1 MKVFKPLKI
10 LLVLLLSAG
19 LLLLSV
25 ACSSET
31 LAVPAGFTIDE
42 DYTLS
47 WFGLSDARSYAVEI
61 TPSSGGEAEI
71 RTTRRTSLELAG
83 LPEGDYELRVR
94 AVGGRNND
102 IFSEWSA
109 PLSFHREHESG
120 ILYEY
125 SNNNTEYTVAGAGT
139 ATGDLVI
146 DDFYRGKPVT
156 SIKLGAF
163 RGNAEVESIVVGARV
178 TSIENRAFYNCIS
191 LRSVTLPDSVTSIGY
206 SAFQSCRNLTEVT
219 IPAHITKLETLTFG
233 YCTGLSVVHFN
244 DSLEVIGD
252 QAFYGCTA
260 LEEVT
265 LPDSVQT
272 VGPSAFGADTALNK
286 VVFGTGIRT
295 LEESAFRSSALRV
308 AEFPELENELTLG
321 DYCFAETAFETAEI
335 PQGTVKIGIGA
346 FYKTETLA
354 SVTIPETV
362 TQVSASAFAETAL
375 YNSQSEGG
383 DGLIYADEWLIGVT
397 DDTWEN
403 IVPLGDAE
411 NPTSP
416 PVLFREHTFGIA
428 DRAFLRRTTEGLYV
442 GAPNLYS
449 IDFPSGIHYIGE
461 YAFAFCTQLVR
472 VHALREDSLIS
483 TGSYSFAGCT
493 SLSNVRFASG
503 LQTIADHTFINC
515 SLLDN
520 NSNHPEYLTP
530 DTVTRIGQNAFFGT
544 KLYRQSSMRVV
555 YAGNWLVGYDYH
567 LRQEGVHMTPIDELP
582 SNIVGVADYALGAC
596 DKVDSIN
603 LSNVRYIGQSAFTG
617 CTELSSVVLDQNLTQ
632 IAPFAFYGCNNLRGV
647 RFYENLRSIGRY
659 AFYNT
664 GLTEVDL
671 SDTRV
676 SSIGDFAFY
685 NCVDLKTLTLP
696 ARSLKEIGKYSFFH
710 CNSLTEVDLPD
721 TLETLGERA
730 FAECISLSR
739 LSIGEGLSEIGDHAF
754 RGCTALESISLPDS
768 VKTVGEYAFMGCAFA
783 RRIDLGSVE
792 EIGDNAFAGI
802 EQVRDVVI
810 PASVQRI
817 GSSAF
822 RGCTQLRSVTMLAL
836 PAYVG
841 ENAFYGDNLL
851 TFYLS
856 FGQDDVS
863 DWSPAWNIGFR
874 PAVWGCVF
882 TEDGALD
889 SVTAGEI
896 SNPYSYFGLSAPYRE
911 GYVFDGWSK
920 VRGGEGEIGAN
931 ELKSLPNGTTVYA
944 VWTPL

>member
-25 ACSSET
+25 ACSEET

-61 TPSSGGEAEI
+61 TPSSGGEGEI
-71 RTTRRTSLELAG
+71 RTTRRTSLALAD

-94 AVGGRNND
+94 AVGGRNNE
-102 IFSEWSA
+102 IVSEWSA
-109 PLSFHREHESG
+109 PLSFRRGHESG
-120 ILYEY
+120 ILFEY
-125 SNNNTEYTVAGAGT
+125 TNNNTEYTVAGAGT
-139 ATGDLVI
+139 ATGELVI

-163 RGNAEVESIVVGARV
+163 RGNTEVESVVVGARV
-178 TSIENRAFYNCIS
+178 TSIENRAFYNCAG

-219 IPAHITKLETLTFG
+219 IPAHITELETLTFG

-272 VGPSAFGADTALNK
+272 VGPSAFGADTALKK

-295 LEESAFRSSALRV
+295 LEESAFRSSGLRET
-308 AEFPELENELTLG
+308 EFPELENELTLG

-335 PQGTVKIGIGA
+335 PQGAVKIGIGA
-346 FYKTETLA
+346 FYNAKALA
-354 SVTIPETV
+354 SVNIPETV

-383 DGLIYADEWLIGVT
+383 DGLIYADEWLIGVS

-403 IVPLGDAE
+403 IKYLGDAE
-411 NPTSP
+411 NTTSP
-416 PVLFREHTFGIA
+416 PVLFREHTFGVA
-428 DRAFLRRTTEGLYV
+428 DRAFLRQSTEGYV
-442 GAPNLYS
+442 GAFNLSS
-449 IDFPSGIHYIGE
+449 IDFPSDIHYIGE
-461 YAFAFCTQLVR
+461 YAFAFCTQLAR
-472 VHALREDSLIS
+472 VHALKEDSLIS

-493 SLSNVRFASG
+493 GLSNVRFAAG
-503 LQTIADHTFINC
+503 LQTIADHTFFGC
-515 SLLDN
+515 SLLN
-520 NSNHPEYLTP
+520 NNMSHPEYLTP
-530 DTVTRIGQNAFFGT
+530 DTLTRIGQNAFYGT
-544 KLYRQSSMRVV
+544 YLYSQAPYSVV
-555 YAGNWLVGYDYH
+555 YAGNWLVGYDY
-567 LRQEGVHMTPIDELP
+567 GVLQDDISMEPIDELP
-582 SNIVGVADYALGAC
+582 SNIVGVADYALGGC
-596 DKVDSIN
+596 DEVDTLN
-603 LSNVRYIGQSAFTG
+603 LSNVRYIGESAFTG
-617 CTELSSVVLDQNLTQ
+617 CTELSSVVLNQNLTQ
-632 IAPFAFYGCNNLRGV
+632 IAPFAFYNCGNLRGV

-664 GLTEVDL
+664 GLTEVEL

-685 NCVDLKTLTLP
+685 NCVDLRTLTFP
-696 ARSLKEIGKYSFFH
+696 ARSLKEIGRYSFFR

-730 FAECISLSR
+730 FAECASLSR
-739 LSIGEGLSEIGDHAF
+739 LSIGEGLSEIGGHAF
-754 RGCTALESISLPDS
+754 RGCAALEGISLPDS
-768 VKTVGEYAFMGCAFA
+768 VKTVGEYAFMGCTSA
-783 RRIDLGSVE
+783 RHIDLGSVE
-792 EIGDNAFAGI
+792 EIGDYAFSGVA
-802 EQVRDVVI
+802 QVRNIVI

-822 RGCTQLRSVTMLAL
+822 SGCTRLTSVTMLAL

-841 ENAFYGDNLL
+841 ENAFYSDNAL
-851 TFYLS
+851 TLYLS
-856 FGQDDVS
+856 FGQEAAS

-889 SVTAGEI
+889 SVTVGDI
-896 SNPYSYFGLSAPYRE
+896 SNPYSYLGLSAPYRE
-911 GYVFDGWSK
+911 GYVFVGWST

-931 ELKSLPNGTTVYA
+931 ALKFVPNGTTVYA
-944 VWTPL
+944 VWTPV